1 MSEADSAGGATAS
14 GGIDEEEGGDT
25 FSGRLGLIFA
35 TIGAAIGTGN
45 IWRFPRMVGA
55 NGGGSFLVPW
65 LIFLFVWSVP
75 LIIAEFAIG
84 KRSRVGTVGS
94 FRIFAGRRFAW
105 MGLWTAWIST
115 AIGFY
120 YAVVTGWCLNYFR
133 LAVSGGL
140 NSSVD
145 TTEVWNN
152 FLANPGLVIFFQFL
166 AVIITMAAIWKGAKA
181 IEKVNVTL
189 MVSLFILLFAALIL
203 ALIMDFEDGTLDG
216 FVYMFTIQPE
226 YLVKPETWINGLAQS
241 AWSCSAGMGMAITYS
256 VYMRKDEDT
265 TLNAATMCLA
275 NNSISIIAGL
285 TVMMAVFSVLA
296 DPLSAVSGGSSAITF
311 LVLPEVFA
319 QAPGGP
325 IVQVT
330 MVAMFFLAL
339 SFAALTSMIS
349 TVELC
354 VRNFVDHGIDRNVA
368 VPATGAAIFLFGL
381 PSAALWILID
391 DSTGV
396 AFPQFLE
403 VQDHIWGYGLMF
415 SGLFIAYSIW
425 KYGWSRYRVWQ
436 DENGLTGFNFR
447 DYLDHGV
454 SSFRDDFINT
464 GDNDWWIGKWWDYI
478 MYLGFPLMFSVLM
491 ISYFGDLLF
500 NVHEPWNPTNPH
512 GISIILLFWGITAG
526 IFISLNRYVLVNKMV
541 RTGGEGFPLW
551 IISGDWRLEP
561 RPLYRN
567 VPAGADAAVEMLP
580 GGDDPFILHAGD
592 DLPPTFIDDDG
603 KEWQTSGPGGSGGGS
618 VGGGS
623 SASVIDA
630 EIA

>member
-1 MSEADSAGGATAS
+1 MNPQTETSS
-14 GGIDEEEGGDT
+14 DE

-55 NGGGSFLVPW
+55 NGGGSFLIPW
-65 LIFLFVWSVP
+65 LIFLFVWSIP
-75 LIIAEFAIG
+75 LIIAEFALG
-84 KRSRVGTVGS
+84 KRSRTGTVGT

-120 YAVVTGWCLNYFR
+120 YAVVTGWCVNYFLTAIR
-133 LAVSGGL
+133 GGL
-140 NSSVD
+140 GQEVD
-145 TTEVWNN
+145 TIEVWNN
-152 FLANPGLVIFFQFL
+152 FLQSPEQVVFFQ
-166 AVIITMAAIWKGAKA
+166 AVAVAITMAAIWRGAKA
-181 IEKVNVTL
+181 IEKANVTL
-189 MVSLFILLFAALIL
+189 MVSLFFLLFVALFL
-203 ALIMDFEDGTLDG
+203 SFVMDVRDGSLDG
-216 FVYMFTIQPE
+216 FVYMFSIQPE
-226 YLVKPETWINGLAQS
+226 YLMQPETWINGLSQS

-285 TVMMAVFSVLA
+285 TVMMAVFAVVA

-325 IVQVT
+325 IVQLL
-330 MVAMFFLAL
+330 MVSVFFLAL

-354 VRNFVDHGIDRNVA
+354 VRNFVDHGFDRSQA
-368 VPATGAAIFLFGL
+368 VGFTGLTIFLFGL
-381 PSAALWILID
+381 PSAMVWILID
-391 DSTGV
+391 ESTGV

-425 KYGWSRYRVWQ
+425 SYGWSRYKAWQ
-436 DENGLTGFNFR
+436 DKNGVEGFDLR
-447 DYLDHGV
+447 EYIDHGV

-464 GDNDWWIGKWWDYI
+464 GDNDWWIGRWWDVI

-491 ISYFGDLLF
+491 LSYFGDLLA
-500 NVHEPWNPTNPH
+500 NVHDPWNPTNPH
-512 GISIILLFWGITAG
+512 GISIILLFWGVTATL
-526 IFISLNRYVLVNKMV
+526 FVSLNKYVLVNRLV
-541 RTGGEGFPLW
+541 PVDRANPAPWPLY
-551 IISGDWRLEP
+551 ILSGDYEIEP
-561 RPLYRN
+561 RPLFRN
-567 VPAGADAAVEMLP
+567 VPEGADAPIHMLP
-580 GGDDPFILHAGD
+580 GGDDPFVVQVGEQ
-592 DLPPTFIDDDG
+592 LPDSFVDQHGESRPHSRSTI
-603 KEWQTSGPGGSGGGS
+603 E
-618 VGGGS
+618 
-623 SASVIDA
+623 A
-630 EIA
+630 ELA

>member
-1 MSEADSAGGATAS
+1 MEAKGETGS
-14 GGIDEEEGGDT
+14 DE

-65 LIFLFVWSVP
+65 LIFLFLWSVP
-75 LIIAEFAIG
+75 LIIAEFALG
-84 KRSRVGTVGS
+84 KRSRTGTVGT
-94 FRIFAGRRFAW
+94 FRIFAGNRFAW

-120 YAVVTGWCLNYFR
+120 YAVVTGWCINYFQT
-133 LAVSGGL
+133 AVRGGL
-140 NSSVD
+140 GSEVD
-145 TTEVWNN
+145 TVQVWND
-152 FLANPGLVIFFQFL
+152 FLQDPSQVIFFQTL
-166 AVIITMAAIWKGAKA
+166 SVLITMAAIWKGAKA

-189 MVSLFILLFAALIL
+189 MVSLFILLFAALFL
-203 ALIMDFEDGTLDG
+203 SFVMDLDDGTLDG
-216 FVYMFTIQPE
+216 FIYMFSIQPE
-226 YLVKPETWINGLAQS
+226 YLTQPETWINGLSQS

-285 TVMMAVFSVLA
+285 TVMMAVFSVSD
-296 DPLSAVSGGSSAITF
+296 DPLGAVSGGSSAITF

-325 IVQVT
+325 VVQLLMVT
-330 MVAMFFLAL
+330 MFFLAL

-354 VRNFVDHGIDRNVA
+354 VRNFVDHGIERKKA
-368 VPATGAAIFLFGL
+368 VGFTTLAIFLFGL
-381 PSAALWILID
+381 PSAALWILVD
-391 DSTGV
+391 PDTGV

-425 KYGWSRYRVWQ
+425 KYGWNRYRVWQ
-436 DENGLTGFNFR
+436 DENDITGFSFR
-447 DYLDHGV
+447 DYLDNGV

-478 MYLGFPLMFSVLM
+478 MYLGFPIMFSVL
-491 ISYFGDLLF
+491 ILSYFSDLIL
-500 NVHEPWNPTNPH
+500 NVNNPWDPTNAD
-512 GISIILLFWGITAG
+512 GITIILLFWGITAG
-526 IFISLNRYVLVNKMV
+526 LFVSMNKYILVNRVLSMNG
-541 RTGGEGFPLW
+541 TIWPPSW
-551 IISGDWRLEP
+551 DLEP

-567 VPAGADAAVEMLP
+567 VPVGAEVSIDTLP
-580 GGDDPFILHAGD
+580 GGEDPFIVEVGESLPETFVNEYGETQTHTLHQ
-592 DLPPTFIDDDG
+592 LP
-603 KEWQTSGPGGSGGGS
+603 W
-618 VGGGS
+618 S
-623 SASVIDA
+623 SQS
-630 EIA
+630 

>member
-1 MSEADSAGGATAS
+1 MEAKGEAGS
-14 GGIDEEEGGDT
+14 DE

-65 LIFLFVWSVP
+65 LIFLFLWSVP
-75 LIIAEFAIG
+75 LIIAEFALG
-84 KRSRVGTVGS
+84 KRSRTGTVGS
-94 FRIFAGRRFAW
+94 FRIFAGNRFAW

-120 YAVVTGWCLNYFR
+120 YAVVTGWCINYFQT
-133 LAVSGGL
+133 AVRGGL
-140 NSSVD
+140 GSEVD
-145 TTEVWNN
+145 TVQVWND
-152 FLANPGLVIFFQFL
+152 FLQDPSQVIFFQTL
-166 AVIITMAAIWKGAKA
+166 SVLITMAAIWKGAKA

-189 MVSLFILLFAALIL
+189 MVSLFILLFAALFL
-203 ALIMDFEDGTLDG
+203 SFVMDLDDGTLDG
-216 FVYMFTIQPE
+216 FIYMFSIQPE
-226 YLVKPETWINGLAQS
+226 YLTQPETWINGLSQS

-285 TVMMAVFSVLA
+285 TVMMAVFSVSD
-296 DPLSAVSGGSSAITF
+296 DPLGAVSGGSSAITF

-325 IVQVT
+325 VVQLLMVT
-330 MVAMFFLAL
+330 MFFLAL

-354 VRNFVDHGIDRNVA
+354 VRNFVDHGIERKKA
-368 VPATGAAIFLFGL
+368 VGFTTLAIFLFGL
-381 PSAALWILID
+381 PSAALWILVD
-391 DSTGV
+391 PDTGV

-425 KYGWSRYRVWQ
+425 KYGWNRYRVWQ
-436 DENGLTGFNFR
+436 DENDITGFSFR
-447 DYLDHGV
+447 DYLDNGV

-478 MYLGFPLMFSVLM
+478 MYLGFPIMFGVL
-491 ISYFGDLLF
+491 ILSYFSDLIL
-500 NVHEPWNPTNPH
+500 NVNNPWDPTNAD
-512 GISIILLFWGITAG
+512 GITIILLFWGITAG
-526 IFISLNRYVLVNKMV
+526 LFVSMNKYILVNRVLSMNG
-541 RTGGEGFPLW
+541 TIWPPSW
-551 IISGDWRLEP
+551 DLEP

-567 VPAGADAAVEMLP
+567 VPVGAEVSIDTLP
-580 GGDDPFILHAGD
+580 GGEDPFIVEVGESLPETFVNEYGETQTHTLHQ
-592 DLPPTFIDDDG
+592 LP
-603 KEWQTSGPGGSGGGS
+603 W
-618 VGGGS
+618 S
-623 SASVIDA
+623 SQS
-630 EIA
+630 

>member
-1 MSEADSAGGATAS
+1 MQS
-14 GGIDEEEGGDT
+14 GGSDE

-65 LIFLFVWSVP
+65 LIFLFLWSIP
-75 LIIAEFAIG
+75 LIIAEFALG
-84 KRSRVGTVGS
+84 KRSRVGTVGT

-120 YAVVTGWCLNYFR
+120 YAVVTGWCINYFQSAIR
-133 LAVSGGL
+133 GGL
-140 NSSVD
+140 SNEVD
-145 TTEVWNN
+145 TIEVWNN
-152 FLANPGLVIFFQFL
+152 FLQSPEQVIFFQAL
-166 AVIITMAAIWKGAKA
+166 AVMITMAAIWKGAKA
-181 IEKVNVTL
+181 IEKANVTL
-189 MVSLFILLFAALIL
+189 MVSLFVLLFSALFL
-203 ALIMDFEDGTLDG
+203 SFVMDIRDGTLDG
-216 FVYMFTIQPE
+216 FVYMFSIQPE
-226 YLVKPETWINGLAQS
+226 YLLEPETWINGLSQS

-285 TVMMAVFSVLA
+285 TVMMAVFAVVD

-325 IVQVT
+325 IVQLLMVT
-330 MVAMFFLAL
+330 IFFLAL

-354 VRNFVDHGIDRNVA
+354 VRNFVDHGYERSQSVA
-368 VPATGAAIFLFGL
+368 LTSVAIFLFGL
-381 PSAALWILID
+381 PSAALWIKID
-391 DSTGV
+391 ASTGV

-425 KYGWSRYRVWQ
+425 KYGWSRYRSWQ
-436 DENGLTGFNFR
+436 IENDVDTFDFR
-447 DYLDHGV
+447 DYLDYGV

-464 GDNDWWIGKWWDYI
+464 GDNDWWIGRWWDII
-478 MYLGFPLMFSVLM
+478 MYLGFPLMFAVLM
-491 ISYFGDLLF
+491 LSYFGDLLA
-500 NVHEPWNPTNPH
+500 NVHDPWNPSNPH
-512 GISIILLFWGITAG
+512 GISIILLFWGVTAAL
-526 IFISLNRYVLVNKMV
+526 FI
-541 RTGGEGFPLW
+541 GFNQFL
-551 IISGDWRLEP
+551 IS

-567 VPAGADAAVEMLP
+567 VPEGAEVPIDMLP
-580 GGDDPFILHAGD
+580 GGDDPLVVSRGEEI
-592 DLPPTFIDDDG
+592 
-603 KEWQTSGPGGSGGGS
+603 PGGASGKKASKRADGS
-618 VGGGS
+618 
-623 SASVIDA
+623 IYEA
-630 EIA
+630 ELA

>member
-1 MSEADSAGGATAS
+1 MA
-14 GGIDEEEGGDT
+14 EGGSDE

-65 LIFLFVWSVP
+65 LIFLFLWSVP
-75 LIIAEFAIG
+75 LIIAEFALG
-84 KRSRVGTVGS
+84 KRSRTGTVGT
-94 FRIFAGRRFAW
+94 FRIFAGKRFAW

-120 YAVVTGWCLNYFR
+120 YAVVTGWCINYFQTAIR
-133 LAVSGGL
+133 GGL
-140 NSSVD
+140 GSEVD
-145 TTEVWNN
+145 TVEVWNS
-152 FLANPGLVIFFQFL
+152 FLQNPMEVVFFQAI
-166 AVIITMAAIWKGAKA
+166 AVAITMLAIWKGAKA
-181 IEKVNVTL
+181 IEKVNVSL
-189 MVSLFILLFAALIL
+189 MISLFVLLFAALFL
-203 ALIMDFEDGTLDG
+203 SFVMDLEDGSLDG
-216 FVYMFTIQPE
+216 FVYMFSIQPE
-226 YLVKPETWINGLAQS
+226 YLMQPETWINGLSQS

-285 TVMMAVFSVLA
+285 TVMMAVFAVVD
-296 DPLSAVSGGSSAITF
+296 DPLAAVSGGSSAITF

-325 IVQVT
+325 VVQLAMVT
-330 MVAMFFLAL
+330 MFFLAL

-354 VRNFVDHGIDRNVA
+354 VRNFVDHGIERPQA
-368 VPATGAAIFLFGL
+368 VGFTSLAIFFFGL
-381 PSAALWILID
+381 PSAATWILVD

-425 KYGWSRYRVWQ
+425 KYGWNRYRVWQ
-436 DENGLTGFNFR
+436 DENDVTGFSLQ
-447 DYLDHGV
+447 DYLDNGV

-478 MYLGFPLMFSVLM
+478 MYLGFPIMFSVL
-491 ISYFGDLLF
+491 ILSYFADMLA
-500 NVHEPWNPTNPH
+500 NVDNPWDPTNAN
-512 GISIILLFWGITAG
+512 GISIILLFWGVTAG
-526 IFISLNRYVLVNKMV
+526 LFIGLNRFIIINRIVPTTGNPWPLAVL
-541 RTGGEGFPLW
+541 
-551 IISGDWRLEP
+551 SGNFTLEP

-567 VPAGADAAVEMLP
+567 VPEGAEVPIDTLP
-580 GGDDPFILHAGD
+580 GGDDPFIVEVGEALPESFVD
-592 DLPPTFIDDDG
+592 DYGETRPHT
-603 KEWQTSGPGGSGGGS
+603 
-618 VGGGS
+618 GS
-623 SASVIDA
+623 SIEA
-630 EIA
+630 ELA

>member
-1 MSEADSAGGATAS
+1 MA
-14 GGIDEEEGGDT
+14 EGGSDE

-65 LIFLFVWSVP
+65 LIFLFLWSVP
-75 LIIAEFAIG
+75 LIIAEFALG
-84 KRSRVGTVGS
+84 KRSRTGTVGT
-94 FRIFAGRRFAW
+94 FRIFAGKRFAW

-120 YAVVTGWCLNYFR
+120 YAVVTGWCINYFQT
-133 LAVSGGL
+133 AVRGGL
-140 NSSVD
+140 GSEVD
-145 TTEVWNN
+145 TVEVWNS
-152 FLANPGLVIFFQFL
+152 FLQNPMEVVFFQAI
-166 AVIITMAAIWKGAKA
+166 AVAITMLAIWKGAKA
-181 IEKVNVTL
+181 IEKVNVGL
-189 MVSLFILLFAALIL
+189 MISLFILLFAALFL
-203 ALIMDFEDGTLDG
+203 AFVMDLEDGTLDG
-216 FVYMFTIQPE
+216 FVYMFSIQPE
-226 YLVKPETWINGLAQS
+226 YLAQPETWINGLSQS

-285 TVMMAVFSVLA
+285 TVMMAVFAVVD
-296 DPLSAVSGGSSAITF
+296 DPLAAVSGGSSAITF

-325 IVQVT
+325 VVQLAMVT
-330 MVAMFFLAL
+330 MFFLAL

-354 VRNFVDHGIDRNVA
+354 VRNFVDHGIERPQA
-368 VPATGAAIFLFGL
+368 VGFTSLAIFFFGL
-381 PSAALWILID
+381 PSAATWILVD

-425 KYGWSRYRVWQ
+425 KYGWNRYRAWQ
-436 DENGLTGFNFR
+436 EENDISGFSIR
-447 DYLDHGV
+447 DYLDNGV

-478 MYLGFPLMFSVLM
+478 MYLGFPLMFSVL
-491 ISYFGDLLF
+491 ILSYFADMLA
-500 NVHEPWNPTNPH
+500 NVDNPWDPTNAN

-526 IFISLNRYVLVNKMV
+526 LFIGLNRFIIINRIVPTSGNPW
-541 RTGGEGFPLW
+541 PLALL
-551 IISGDWRLEP
+551 SGNFTLEP

-567 VPAGADAAVEMLP
+567 VPEGAEVPIDTLP
-580 GGDDPFILHAGD
+580 GGEDPFIVEVGE
-592 DLPPTFIDDDG
+592 DLPETFIDDYG
-603 KEWQTSGPGGSGGGS
+603 ETKPHTGS
-618 VGGGS
+618 
-623 SASVIDA
+623 IIEA
-630 EIA
+630 EIGYSYD

>member
-1 MSEADSAGGATAS
+1 MSGSS
-14 GGIDEEEGGDT
+14 DE

-65 LIFLFVWSVP
+65 LIFLFLWSIP
-75 LIIAEFAIG
+75 LVIAEFAMG
-84 KRSRVGTVGS
+84 KRSRTGTVGT
-94 FRIFAGRRFAW
+94 FRIFNGPKFAW

-120 YAVVTGWCLNYFR
+120 YAVVTGWCINYFQTALR
-133 LAVSGGL
+133 GGL
-140 NSSVD
+140 GSDVD
-145 TTEVWNN
+145 TTEVWNS
-152 FLANPGLVIFFQFL
+152 FLQAPGEVVMFQAL
-166 AVIITMAAIWKGAKA
+166 AVVITMAAIWKGAKA
-181 IEKVNVTL
+181 IEKVNVIL
-189 MVSLFILLFAALIL
+189 MVSLFILLFSALFL
-203 ALIMDFEDGTLDG
+203 AFIMDLNDGSLDG
-216 FVYMFTIQPE
+216 FVYMFSIQPE
-226 YLVKPETWINGLAQS
+226 YLVQPETWINGLSQS

-285 TVMMAVFSVLA
+285 TVMMAVFSVVD

-325 IVQVT
+325 VVQLA

-354 VRNFVDHGIDRNVA
+354 VRNFVDHGVDREKA
-368 VPATGAAIFLFGL
+368 VGFTSIAIFLFGI
-381 PSAALWILID
+381 PSAATWILVD

-415 SGLFIAYSIW
+415 SGLFIAFAIW
-425 KYGWSRYRVWQ
+425 KYGWLRYKAWQ
-436 DENGLTGFNFR
+436 TQSGVEGFSFR

-478 MYLGFPLMFSVLM
+478 LYLGFPLMFVTLM
-491 ISYFGDLLF
+491 GSFFIDLLAT
-500 NVHEPWNPTNPH
+500 VEDPWSPTNPK
-512 GISIILLFWGITAG
+512 GITIILIFWGITAG
-526 IFISLNRYVLVNKMV
+526 LFISMNKLMLVNRV
-541 RTGGEGFPLW
+541 VPTGNSGLPMCLLTGEYV
-551 IISGDWRLEP
+551 LEP

-567 VPAGADAAVEMLP
+567 VPEGAEVPIDTLP
-580 GGDDPFILHAGD
+580 GGMDPYIVKVGED
-592 DLPPTFIDDDG
+592 PPEPT
-603 KEWQTSGPGGSGGGS
+603 PRPS
-618 VGGGS
+618 V
-623 SASVIDA
+623 SAMPK
-630 EIA
+630 

>member
-1 MSEADSAGGATAS
+1 MSEEKTGS
-14 GGIDEEEGGDT
+14 DE

-65 LIFLFVWSVP
+65 LIFLFLWSVP
-75 LIIAEFAIG
+75 LIIAEFALG
-84 KRSRVGTVGS
+84 KRSRTGTVGT
-94 FRIFAGRRFAW
+94 FRIFAGNRFAW

-120 YAVVTGWCLNYFR
+120 YAVVTGWCINYFQTAIR
-133 LAVSGGL
+133 GGL
-140 NSSVD
+140 GSEVD
-145 TTEVWNN
+145 TVQVWND
-152 FLANPGLVIFFQFL
+152 FLQDPTQVIFFQSL
-166 AVIITMAAIWKGAKA
+166 SVLITMAAIWKGAKA

-189 MVSLFILLFAALIL
+189 MVSLFILLFAALFL
-203 ALIMDFEDGTLDG
+203 SFVMDLDDGTLDG
-216 FVYMFTIQPE
+216 FVYMFSIQPE
-226 YLVKPETWINGLAQS
+226 YLTQPETWINGLSQS

-285 TVMMAVFSVLA
+285 TVMMAVFSVSD
-296 DPLSAVSGGSSAITF
+296 DPLGAVSGGSSAITF

-325 IVQVT
+325 VVQLLMVT
-330 MVAMFFLAL
+330 MFFLAL

-354 VRNFVDHGIDRNVA
+354 VRNFVDHGIERQKA
-368 VPATGAAIFLFGL
+368 VGFTTLAIFLFGL
-381 PSAALWILID
+381 PSAALWILVD
-391 DSTGV
+391 PDTGV

-425 KYGWSRYRVWQ
+425 KYGWNRYRVWQ
-436 DENGLTGFNFR
+436 SENDISGFNFR
-447 DYLDHGV
+447 DYLDNGV

-478 MYLGFPLMFSVLM
+478 MYLGFPIMFSVL
-491 ISYFGDLLF
+491 ILSYFSDLIF
-500 NVHEPWNPTNPH
+500 NVANPWDPTNAD
-512 GISIILLFWGITAG
+512 GITIILLFWGITAG
-526 IFISLNRYVLVNKMV
+526 LFISMNKYILVNRVLSMN
-541 RTGGEGFPLW
+541 GSIWPPNW
-551 IISGDWRLEP
+551 DLEP

-567 VPAGADAAVEMLP
+567 VPEGAEVSIDTLP
-580 GGDDPFILHAGD
+580 GGEDPFIVEVGNSLPETFVNDYGETQTHTLH
-592 DLPPTFIDDDG
+592 L
-603 KEWQTSGPGGSGGGS
+603 QS
-618 VGGGS
+618 
-623 SASVIDA
+623 
-630 EIA
+630 

>member
-1 MSEADSAGGATAS
+1 MNPQTETSS
-14 GGIDEEEGGDT
+14 DE

-55 NGGGSFLVPW
+55 NGGGSFLIPW
-65 LIFLFVWSVP
+65 LIFLFVWSIP
-75 LIIAEFAIG
+75 LIIAEFALG
-84 KRSRVGTVGS
+84 KRSRTGTVGT

-120 YAVVTGWCLNYFR
+120 YAVVTGWCVNYF
-133 LAVSGGL
+133 LAAIRGGL
-140 NSSVD
+140 GQEVD
-145 TTEVWNN
+145 TIEVWNN
-152 FLANPGLVIFFQFL
+152 FLQSPGQVVFFQ
-166 AVIITMAAIWKGAKA
+166 AVAVVITMAAIWRGAKA
-181 IEKVNVTL
+181 IEKANVTL
-189 MVSLFILLFAALIL
+189 MISLFVLLFVALFL
-203 ALIMDFEDGTLDG
+203 SFIMDVRDGSLDG
-216 FVYMFTIQPE
+216 FIYMFSIQPE
-226 YLVKPETWINGLAQS
+226 YLMQPETWINGLSQS

-285 TVMMAVFSVLA
+285 TVMMAVFAVVA

-325 IVQVT
+325 IIQLL
-330 MVAMFFLAL
+330 MVSVFFLAL

-354 VRNFVDHGIDRNVA
+354 VRNFVDHGFDRSQA
-368 VPATGAAIFLFGL
+368 VGFTSLTIFLFGL
-381 PSAALWILID
+381 PSAMTWILID
-391 DSTGV
+391 ESTGV

-425 KYGWSRYRVWQ
+425 SYGWSRYKTWQ
-436 DENGLTGFNFR
+436 EKSGVEGFDLR
-447 DYLDHGV
+447 EYIDHGV
-454 SSFRDDFINT
+454 SAFRDDFINT
-464 GDNDWWIGKWWDYI
+464 GDNDWWIGRWWDAI

-491 ISYFGDLLF
+491 LSYFGDLLA
-500 NVHEPWNPTNPH
+500 NVHDPWNPSNPH
-512 GISIILLFWGITAG
+512 GISIILLFWGVTA
-526 IFISLNRYVLVNKMV
+526 ILFISLNKYVLLNRIVPTHGTGRFFVFV
-541 RTGGEGFPLW
+541 RAIL
-551 IISGDWRLEP
+551 SGNFELEP

-567 VPAGADAAVEMLP
+567 VPKGADVPIHMLP
-580 GGDDPFILHAGD
+580 GGDDPFVVQVGEQ
-592 DLPPTFIDDDG
+592 LPDSFVDQHGERRPHSRSTI
-603 KEWQTSGPGGSGGGS
+603 E
-618 VGGGS
+618 
-623 SASVIDA
+623 A
-630 EIA
+630 ELA

>member
-1 MSEADSAGGATAS
+1 MSEEKTGS
-14 GGIDEEEGGDT
+14 DE

-65 LIFLFVWSVP
+65 LIFLFLWSVP
-75 LIIAEFAIG
+75 LIIAEFALG
-84 KRSRVGTVGS
+84 KRSRTGTVGT
-94 FRIFAGRRFAW
+94 FRIFAGNRFAW

-120 YAVVTGWCLNYFR
+120 YAVVTGWCINYFQTAIR
-133 LAVSGGL
+133 GGL
-140 NSSVD
+140 GSEVD
-145 TTEVWNN
+145 TVQVWND
-152 FLANPGLVIFFQFL
+152 FLQDPTQVIFFQSL
-166 AVIITMAAIWKGAKA
+166 SVLITMAAIWKGAKA

-189 MVSLFILLFAALIL
+189 MVSLFILLFAALFL
-203 ALIMDFEDGTLDG
+203 SFVMDLDDGTLDG
-216 FVYMFTIQPE
+216 FVYMFSIQPE
-226 YLVKPETWINGLAQS
+226 YLTQPETWINGLSQS

-285 TVMMAVFSVLA
+285 TVMMAVFSVSD
-296 DPLSAVSGGSSAITF
+296 DPLGAVSGGSSAITF

-325 IVQVT
+325 VVQLLMVT
-330 MVAMFFLAL
+330 MFFLAL

-354 VRNFVDHGIDRNVA
+354 VRNFVDHGIERQKA
-368 VPATGAAIFLFGL
+368 VGFTTLAIFLFGL
-381 PSAALWILID
+381 PSAALWILVD
-391 DSTGV
+391 PDTGV

-425 KYGWSRYRVWQ
+425 KYGWNRYRVWQ
-436 DENGLTGFNFR
+436 SENDITGLNIR
-447 DYLDHGV
+447 DYLDNGV

-478 MYLGFPLMFSVLM
+478 MYLGFPIMFSVL
-491 ISYFGDLLF
+491 ILSYFSDLIF
-500 NVHEPWNPTNPH
+500 NVANPWDPTNAD
-512 GISIILLFWGITAG
+512 GITIILLFWGITAG
-526 IFISLNRYVLVNKMV
+526 LFISMNKYILVNRVLSMN
-541 RTGGEGFPLW
+541 GSIWPPNW
-551 IISGDWRLEP
+551 DLEP

-567 VPAGADAAVEMLP
+567 VPEGAEVSIDTLP
-580 GGDDPFILHAGD
+580 GGDDPFIVEVGNSLPETFVNDYGETQTHTLH
-592 DLPPTFIDDDG
+592 L
-603 KEWQTSGPGGSGGGS
+603 QS
-618 VGGGS
+618 
-623 SASVIDA
+623 
-630 EIA
+630 

>member
-1 MSEADSAGGATAS
+1 MS
-14 GGIDEEEGGDT
+14 GDT
-25 FSGRLGLIFA
+25 FGGRMGLIFA

-75 LIIAEFAIG
+75 LVIAEFAIG
-84 KRSRVGTVGS
+84 KRARTGTVGA
-94 FRIFAGRRFAW
+94 FRIFAGKRFAW

-120 YAVVTGWCLNYFR
+120 YAVVTGWCLKYFS
-133 LAVSGGL
+133 AAASGGL
-140 NSSVD
+140 EYGVD
-145 TTEVWNN
+145 TTEVWNS
-152 FLANPGLVIFFQFL
+152 FLQSPSQVILFQFL
-166 AVIITMAAIWKGAKA
+166 AVFITMAAIWRGAKA
-181 IEKVNVTL
+181 IEKVNVIL
-189 MVSLFILLFAALIL
+189 MVSLFILLFSALFLSIL
-203 ALIMDFEDGTLDG
+203 MDAQDGTLDG
-216 FVYMFTIQPE
+216 FVYMFSIQPE
-226 YLVKPETWINGLAQS
+226 YLLQPETWISGLSQS
-241 AWSCSAGMGMAITYS
+241 AWSCSAGMGMCITYA

-285 TVMMAVFSVLA
+285 TVMMAIFSVVQ

-325 IVQVT
+325 VVQLA

-354 VRNFVDHGIDRNVA
+354 VRNFVDHGVDRSQA
-368 VPATGAAIFLFGL
+368 VGFTGAALFLFGL
-381 PSAALWILID
+381 PSAALWIKMD
-391 DSTGV
+391 AATGV

-415 SGLFIAYSIW
+415 SGLFIAFSIW
-425 KYGWSRYRVWQ
+425 KYGWNRYKVWQ
-436 DENGLTGFNFR
+436 DENDIEGFDFR
-447 DYLDHGV
+447 DYLDYGV

-478 MYLGFPLMFSVLM
+478 MYLGFPIMFTVLM
-491 ISYFGDLLF
+491 GSYFIDVIF
-500 NVHEPWNPTNPH
+500 NVDDPWNPANPK
-512 GISIILLFWGITAG
+512 GISIVLLFWGFTAVV
-526 IFISLNRYVLVNKMV
+526 FILLNRWLVN
-541 RTGGEGFPLW
+541 
-551 IISGDWRLEP
+551 

-567 VPAGADAAVEMLP
+567 VPEGADVPIDTLP
-580 GGDDPFILHAGD
+580 GGEDEMILQLGEIWTGGD
-592 DLPPTFIDDDG
+592 LDGDGSG
-603 KEWQTSGPGGSGGGS
+603 KER
-618 VGGGS
+618 
-623 SASVIDA
+623 VIVA
-630 EIA
+630 ELA

>member
-1 MSEADSAGGATAS
+1 MQAS
-14 GGIDEEEGGDT
+14 GEPSSDE

-65 LIFLFVWSVP
+65 LIFLFLWSVP
-75 LIIAEFAIG
+75 LIIAEFALG
-84 KRSRVGTVGS
+84 KRSRTGTVGT
-94 FRIFAGRRFAW
+94 FRIFAGNKFAW

-120 YAVVTGWCLNYFR
+120 YAVVTGWCINYFQTAIR
-133 LAVSGGL
+133 GGL
-140 NSSVD
+140 GSEVD
-145 TTEVWNN
+145 TVQVWND
-152 FLANPGLVIFFQFL
+152 FLQDPFQVIFFQL
-166 AVIITMAAIWKGAKA
+166 IAVMITMAAIWKGAKA

-189 MVSLFILLFAALIL
+189 MVSLFILLFAALFL
-203 ALIMDFEDGTLDG
+203 SFVMDLDDGTLDG
-216 FVYMFTIQPE
+216 FVYMFSIQPG
-226 YLVKPETWINGLAQS
+226 YLSQPETWINGLSQS

-285 TVMMAVFSVLA
+285 TVMMAVFSVSD
-296 DPLSAVSGGSSAITF
+296 DPLGAVSGGSSAITF

-325 IVQVT
+325 VVQLLMVT
-330 MVAMFFLAL
+330 MFFLAL

-354 VRNFVDHGIDRNVA
+354 VRNFVDHGIERQKA
-368 VPATGAAIFLFGL
+368 VGFTSLAIFLFGL
-381 PSAALWILID
+381 PSAGLWILVD
-391 DSTGV
+391 QDSGV

-425 KYGWSRYRVWQ
+425 KYGWNQYRVWQ
-436 DENGLTGFNFR
+436 DENDISGFNFR
-447 DYLDHGV
+447 EYLDNGV
-454 SSFRDDFINT
+454 SPFRDDFINT
-464 GDNDWWIGKWWDYI
+464 GDNDWWIGRWWDYI
-478 MYLGFPLMFSVLM
+478 MYLGFPIMFGVLM
-491 ISYFGDLLF
+491 LSYFSDLIL
-500 NVHEPWNPTNPH
+500 NVHDPWNPTNAH
-512 GISIILLFWGITAG
+512 GISIILLFWGVTAG
-526 IFISLNRYVLVNKMV
+526 LFISMNKYVLVNRVTSYNGSMWPA
-541 RTGGEGFPLW
+541 RW
-551 IISGDWRLEP
+551 DLEP

-567 VPAGADAAVEMLP
+567 VPDGAEVSIDTLP
-580 GGDDPFILHAGD
+580 GGNDPFIVEAGENLPETFVNDYGETQTHTLH
-592 DLPPTFIDDDG
+592 T
-603 KEWQTSGPGGSGGGS
+603 Q
-618 VGGGS
+618 
-623 SASVIDA
+623 
-630 EIA
+630 

>member
-1 MSEADSAGGATAS
+1 MA
-14 GGIDEEEGGDT
+14 EGGSDE

-65 LIFLFVWSVP
+65 LIFLFLWSVP
-75 LIIAEFAIG
+75 LIIAEFALG
-84 KRSRVGTVGS
+84 KRSRTGTVGT
-94 FRIFAGRRFAW
+94 FRIFAGKRFAW

-120 YAVVTGWCLNYFR
+120 YAVVTGWCINYFQT
-133 LAVSGGL
+133 AVRGGL
-140 NSSVD
+140 GSEVD
-145 TTEVWNN
+145 TVEVWNS
-152 FLANPGLVIFFQFL
+152 FLQNPMEVIFFQAI
-166 AVIITMAAIWKGAKA
+166 AVAITMLAIWKGAKA
-181 IEKVNVTL
+181 IEKVNVGL
-189 MVSLFILLFAALIL
+189 MISLFVLLFAALFL
-203 ALIMDFEDGTLDG
+203 SFVMDLEDGTLDG
-216 FVYMFTIQPE
+216 FVYMFSIQPE
-226 YLVKPETWINGLAQS
+226 YLAQPETWINGLSQS

-285 TVMMAVFSVLA
+285 TVMMAVFAVVD
-296 DPLSAVSGGSSAITF
+296 DPLAAVSGGSSAITF

-325 IVQVT
+325 VVQLAMVT
-330 MVAMFFLAL
+330 MFFLAL

-354 VRNFVDHGIDRNVA
+354 VRNFVDHGIERPQA
-368 VPATGAAIFLFGL
+368 VGFTSLAIFFFGL
-381 PSAALWILID
+381 PSAATWILVD
-391 DSTGV
+391 DATGV

-425 KYGWSRYRVWQ
+425 KYGWNRYRVWQ
-436 DENGLTGFNFR
+436 EENDISGFSLQ
-447 DYLDHGV
+447 DYLDNGV

-478 MYLGFPLMFSVLM
+478 MYLGFPLMFSVL
-491 ISYFGDLLF
+491 ILSYFADMLA
-500 NVHEPWNPTNPH
+500 NVDNPWDPTNAN
-512 GISIILLFWGITAG
+512 GISIILLFWGVTAG
-526 IFISLNRYVLVNKMV
+526 LFIGLNRFIIINRIVPTSGNPW
-541 RTGGEGFPLW
+541 PLALL
-551 IISGDWRLEP
+551 SGNFTLEP

-567 VPAGADAAVEMLP
+567 VPEGAEAPIDTLP
-580 GGDDPFILHAGD
+580 GGEDPFIVEAGEEI
-592 DLPPTFIDDDG
+592 PETFVDEYG
-603 KEWQTSGPGGSGGGS
+603 ETRPHT
-618 VGGGS
+618 GS
-623 SASVIDA
+623 SIEA
-630 EIA
+630 ELA

>member
-1 MSEADSAGGATAS
+1 MSNSS
-14 GGIDEEEGGDT
+14 DE

-65 LIFLFVWSVP
+65 IIFLFLWSIP
-75 LIIAEFAIG
+75 LVIAEFALG
-84 KRSRVGTVGS
+84 KRSRTGTVGT
-94 FRIFAGRRFAW
+94 FRIFNGPKFAW

-120 YAVVTGWCLNYFR
+120 YAVVTGWCINYFQS
-133 LAVSGGL
+133 AVRGGL
-140 NSSVD
+140 GSDVD
-145 TTEVWNN
+145 TTEVWNT
-152 FLANPGLVIFFQFL
+152 FLQDPSQVIMFQAL
-166 AVIITMAAIWKGAKA
+166 AVLITMAAIWKGAKA
-181 IEKVNVTL
+181 IEKVNVIL
-189 MVSLFILLFAALIL
+189 MVSLFILLFSALFL
-203 ALIMDFEDGTLDG
+203 AFVMDMNDGTLDG
-216 FVYMFTIQPE
+216 FVYMFSIQPE
-226 YLVKPETWINGLAQS
+226 YLFEPETWINGLSQS
-241 AWSCSAGMGMAITYS
+241 AWSCSAGMGMVITYS

-285 TVMMAVFSVLA
+285 TVMMAVFSVVD
-296 DPLSAVSGGSSAITF
+296 DPLAAVSGGSSAITF

-325 IVQVT
+325 AVQLA

-354 VRNFVDHGIDRNVA
+354 VRNFVDHGVNREKA
-368 VPATGAAIFLFGL
+368 VGLTSVAIFLFGI
-381 PSAALWILID
+381 PSAATWILVD
-391 DSTGV
+391 ESTGV

-415 SGLFIAYSIW
+415 SGLFIAFAIW
-425 KYGWSRYRVWQ
+425 KYGWSRYKVWQ
-436 DENGLTGFNFR
+436 MENDIVGFSMR

-478 MYLGFPLMFSVLM
+478 MYLGFPIMFAILMGTFFVDMLVTVE
-491 ISYFGDLLF
+491 D
-500 NVHEPWNPTNPH
+500 PWNPTNPK
-512 GISIILLFWGITAG
+512 GITIILIFWGITAFL
-526 IFISLNRYVLVNKMV
+526 FISMNRLMLVNKV
-541 RTGGEGFPLW
+541 VPTGKSGFPMCLL
-551 IISGDWRLEP
+551 SGEYILEP
-561 RPLYRN
+561 RPLFRN
-567 VPAGADAAVEMLP
+567 VPEGADVPIDTLP
-580 GGDDPFILHAGD
+580 GGKDPFILKVGD
-592 DLPPTFIDDDG
+592 SVPELENQPFAV
-603 KEWQTSGPGGSGGGS
+603 SGGP
-618 VGGGS
+618 VM
-623 SASVIDA
+623 DA
-630 EIA
+630 EIV

>member
-1 MSEADSAGGATAS
+1 MEAKGEAGS
-14 GGIDEEEGGDT
+14 DE

-65 LIFLFVWSVP
+65 LIFLFLWSVP
-75 LIIAEFAIG
+75 LIIAEFALG
-84 KRSRVGTVGS
+84 KRSRTGTVGT
-94 FRIFAGRRFAW
+94 FRIFAGNRFAW

-120 YAVVTGWCLNYFR
+120 YAVVTGWCINYFQTAIR
-133 LAVSGGL
+133 GGL
-140 NSSVD
+140 GSEVD
-145 TTEVWNN
+145 TVQVWND
-152 FLANPGLVIFFQFL
+152 FLQDPSQVIFFQTL
-166 AVIITMAAIWKGAKA
+166 SVLITMAAIWKGAKA

-189 MVSLFILLFAALIL
+189 MVSLFILLFAALFL
-203 ALIMDFEDGTLDG
+203 SFVMDLDDGTLDG
-216 FVYMFTIQPE
+216 FVYMFSIQPE
-226 YLVKPETWINGLAQS
+226 YLTQPETWINGLSQS

-285 TVMMAVFSVLA
+285 TVMMAVFSVSD
-296 DPLSAVSGGSSAITF
+296 DPLGAVSGGSSAITF

-325 IVQVT
+325 IVQLLMVT
-330 MVAMFFLAL
+330 MFFLAL

-354 VRNFVDHGIDRNVA
+354 VRNFVDHGIERQKA
-368 VPATGAAIFLFGL
+368 VGFTTLAIFLFGL
-381 PSAALWILID
+381 PSAALWILVD
-391 DSTGV
+391 PETGV

-425 KYGWSRYRVWQ
+425 KYGWNRYRVWQ
-436 DENGLTGFNFR
+436 DENDVTGFSLR
-447 DYLDHGV
+447 DYLDNGV

-478 MYLGFPLMFSVLM
+478 MYLGFPIMFGVL
-491 ISYFGDLLF
+491 ILSYFSDLIL
-500 NVHEPWNPTNPH
+500 NVSNPWDPTNAD
-512 GISIILLFWGITAG
+512 GITIILLFWGVTAG
-526 IFISLNRYVLVNKMV
+526 LFISMNKYILVNRVLSMNG
-541 RTGGEGFPLW
+541 TIWPPSW
-551 IISGDWRLEP
+551 DLEP

-567 VPAGADAAVEMLP
+567 VPVGAEVSIDTLP
-580 GGDDPFILHAGD
+580 GGEDPFIIEVGESLPETFVNEYGETQTHTLHA
-592 DLPPTFIDDDG
+592 
-603 KEWQTSGPGGSGGGS
+603 QS
-618 VGGGS
+618 
-623 SASVIDA
+623 
-630 EIA
+630 

>member
-1 MSEADSAGGATAS
+1 MA
-14 GGIDEEEGGDT
+14 EGGSDE

-55 NGGGSFLVPW
+55 NGGGSFLIPW
-65 LIFLFVWSVP
+65 LIFLFLWSVP
-75 LIIAEFAIG
+75 LIIAEFALG
-84 KRSRVGTVGS
+84 KRSRTGTVGT
-94 FRIFAGRRFAW
+94 FRIFAGKRFAW

-120 YAVVTGWCLNYFR
+120 YAVVTGWCINYFQTAIR
-133 LAVSGGL
+133 GGL
-140 NSSVD
+140 GSEVD
-145 TTEVWNN
+145 TVEVWNS
-152 FLANPGLVIFFQFL
+152 FLQNPMEVVFFQAI
-166 AVIITMAAIWKGAKA
+166 AVAITMLAIWKGAKA
-181 IEKVNVTL
+181 IEKVNVSL
-189 MVSLFILLFAALIL
+189 MISLFVLLFAALFL
-203 ALIMDFEDGTLDG
+203 SFVMDLEDGSLDG
-216 FVYMFTIQPE
+216 FVYMFSIQPE
-226 YLVKPETWINGLAQS
+226 YLMQPETWINGLSQS

-285 TVMMAVFSVLA
+285 TVMMAVFAVVD
-296 DPLSAVSGGSSAITF
+296 DPLAAVSGGSSAITF

-325 IVQVT
+325 VVQLAMVT
-330 MVAMFFLAL
+330 MFFLAL

-354 VRNFVDHGIDRNVA
+354 VRNFVDHGIERPQA
-368 VPATGAAIFLFGL
+368 VGFTSLAIFFFGL
-381 PSAALWILID
+381 PSAATWILVD

-425 KYGWSRYRVWQ
+425 KYGWNRYRVWQ
-436 DENGLTGFNFR
+436 EENDISGFSLR
-447 DYLDHGV
+447 DYLDNGV

-478 MYLGFPLMFSVLM
+478 MYLGFPLMFSVL
-491 ISYFGDLLF
+491 ILSYFADMLA
-500 NVHEPWNPTNPH
+500 NVDNPWDPTNAN

-526 IFISLNRYVLVNKMV
+526 LFIGLNRFILINRIVPTSGNPWPLAVL
-541 RTGGEGFPLW
+541 
-551 IISGDWRLEP
+551 SGNFTLEP

-567 VPAGADAAVEMLP
+567 VPEGAEVPIDTLP
-580 GGDDPFILHAGD
+580 GGDDPFIVEVGEALPESFVD
-592 DLPPTFIDDDG
+592 DYGETRPHT
-603 KEWQTSGPGGSGGGS
+603 GS
-618 VGGGS
+618 VIEADIGYS
-623 SASVIDA
+623 YDQA
-630 EIA
+630 

>member
-1 MSEADSAGGATAS
+1 MQS
-14 GGIDEEEGGDT
+14 GGSDE

-65 LIFLFVWSVP
+65 VIFLFLWSVP
-75 LIIAEFAIG
+75 LIIAEFALG
-84 KRSRVGTVGS
+84 KRSRTGTVGT
-94 FRIFAGRRFAW
+94 FRIFAGKRFAW

-120 YAVVTGWCLNYFR
+120 YAVVTGWCLNYFQAAIR
-133 LAVSGGL
+133 GGL
-140 NSSVD
+140 SGDVD
-145 TTEVWNN
+145 TVEVWNS
-152 FLANPGLVIFFQFL
+152 FLQAPEQVIFFQAI
-166 AVIITMAAIWKGAKA
+166 AVVITLLAIWNGAKA
-181 IEKVNVTL
+181 IEKVNVFL
-189 MVSLFILLFAALIL
+189 MVSLFVLLFAALFL
-203 ALIMDFEDGTLDG
+203 AFVMDLDDGSLDG
-216 FVYMFTIQPE
+216 FVYMFSIQPE
-226 YLVKPETWINGLAQS
+226 YLAQPETWINGLSQS

-285 TVMMAVFSVLA
+285 TVMMAVFAVVD

-325 IVQVT
+325 VVQLAMVT
-330 MVAMFFLAL
+330 MFFLAL

-354 VRNFVDHGIDRNVA
+354 VRNFVDHGIERPQA
-368 VPATGAAIFLFGL
+368 VGFTTIAIFFFGL
-381 PSAALWILID
+381 PSAMLWIRMD
-391 DSTGV
+391 PGTGV

-425 KYGWSRYRVWQ
+425 KYGWNRYRVWQ
-436 DENGLTGFNFR
+436 DDNGEEGFNFR

-478 MYLGFPLMFSVLM
+478 MYLGFPLMFGVL
-491 ISYFGDLLF
+491 ILSYFGDLLT
-500 NVHEPWNPTNPH
+500 NVHDPWNPSNPH
-512 GISIILLFWGITAG
+512 GISIILLFWGVTAG
-526 IFISLNRYVLVNKMV
+526 LFIGMNKYILVNRVTSLNG
-541 RTGGEGFPLW
+541 TLW
-551 IISGDWRLEP
+551 PPSWDLEP

-567 VPAGADAAVEMLP
+567 VPEGADAPIDTLP
-580 GGDDPFILHAGD
+580 GGEDPYIVQVGD
-592 DLPPTFIDDDG
+592 SLPPTFVDDYGDTRG
-603 KEWQTSGPGGSGGGS
+603 HSG
-618 VGGGS
+618 
-623 SASVIDA
+623 ASLEA
-630 EIA
+630 ELA

>member
-1 MSEADSAGGATAS
+1 MA
-14 GGIDEEEGGDT
+14 EGGSDE

-65 LIFLFVWSVP
+65 LIFLFLWSVP
-75 LIIAEFAIG
+75 LIIAEFALG
-84 KRSRVGTVGS
+84 KRSRTGTVGT
-94 FRIFAGRRFAW
+94 FRIFAGKRFAW

-120 YAVVTGWCLNYFR
+120 YAVVTGWCINYFQTAIR
-133 LAVSGGL
+133 GGL
-140 NSSVD
+140 GSEVD
-145 TTEVWNN
+145 TVEVWNS
-152 FLANPGLVIFFQFL
+152 FLQNPMEVVFFQAI
-166 AVIITMAAIWKGAKA
+166 AVAITMLAIWKGAKA
-181 IEKVNVTL
+181 IEKVNVSL
-189 MVSLFILLFAALIL
+189 MISLFVLLFAALFL
-203 ALIMDFEDGTLDG
+203 SFVMDLEDGSLDG
-216 FVYMFTIQPE
+216 FVYMFSIQPE
-226 YLVKPETWINGLAQS
+226 YLMQPETWINGLSQS

-285 TVMMAVFSVLA
+285 TVMMAVFAVVD
-296 DPLSAVSGGSSAITF
+296 DPLAAVSGGSSAITF

-325 IVQVT
+325 VVQLAMVT
-330 MVAMFFLAL
+330 MFFLAL

-354 VRNFVDHGIDRNVA
+354 VRNFVDHGIERPQA
-368 VPATGAAIFLFGL
+368 VGFTSLAIFFFGL
-381 PSAALWILID
+381 PSAATWILVD

-425 KYGWSRYRVWQ
+425 KYGWNRYRVWQ
-436 DENGLTGFNFR
+436 EENDISGFSLR
-447 DYLDHGV
+447 DYLDNGV

-478 MYLGFPLMFSVLM
+478 MYLGFPLMFSVL
-491 ISYFGDLLF
+491 ILSYFADMLV
-500 NVHEPWNPTNPH
+500 NVENPWDPTNAN

-526 IFISLNRYVLVNKMV
+526 LFIGLNRFIIINRIVPTTGNPWPLAVL
-541 RTGGEGFPLW
+541 
-551 IISGDWRLEP
+551 SGNFTLEP

-567 VPAGADAAVEMLP
+567 VPEGAEVPIDTLP
-580 GGDDPFILHAGD
+580 GGDDPFIVEVGE
-592 DLPPTFIDDDG
+592 DLPESFVDDYG
-603 KEWQTSGPGGSGGGS
+603 ETRPHT
-618 VGGGS
+618 GS
-623 SASVIDA
+623 SIEA
-630 EIA
+630 ELA